1 MMIQPDEPTPCPNC
15 GYDLRGHPDR
25 TRCPECGQ
33 EVHVSAIL
41 PTAHHWF
48 DNRMLDLWAIGWL
61 IAIGLISAAI
71 CFVSIMAGS
80 YIALLLGLTA
90 CLYLAA
96 ATIWLLATAVSTYQ
110 HKKYLKVVRR
120 ARVTQFQRRLFVEC
134 FVIVAILVAIFMM
147 A

>member
-1 MMIQPDEPTPCPNC
+1 M
-15 GYDLRGHPDR
+15 
-25 TRCPECGQ
+25 
-33 EVHVSAIL
+33 SAIL

-120 ARVTQFQRRLFVEC
+120 ARVTQFQRRLFIEC

>member
-1 MMIQPDEPTPCPNC
+1 MMVQPDESTPCPYC

-25 TRCPECGQ
+25 ARCPECGM

-41 PTAHHWF
+41 PAAHHWF
-48 DNRMLDLWAIGWL
+48 DQRMLDLWAIGWL
-61 IAIGLISAAI
+61 LCIGLFSAVI

-96 ATIWLLATAVSTYQ
+96 ATLWLIATAVSTYQ
-110 HKKYLKVVRR
+110 HKIYLRIVRR
-120 ARVTQFQRRLFVEC
+120 ARVSQFRRRLYIEC
-134 FVIVAILVAIFMM
+134 LIVAAIFAAIFMM
-147 A
+147 V